1 MKDITNTPTL
11 NLTHPD
17 RPLPESWRRAAAHIV
32 HSMVRPALRSLS
44 EGQSIVVPCERP
56 KSPQLEVKRL
66 ASNSSPWLARVR
78 LNTETV
84 LFVARHTL
92 RLVHGNTT
100 YQGAY

>member
-1 MKDITNTPTL
+1 MKNITHTATL
-11 NLTHPD
+11 SLTNPD
-17 RPLPESWRRAAAHIV
+17 RPMPETWRRAAAHIV
-32 HSMVRPALRSLS
+32 HSKVRPVLRSLS
-44 EGQSIVVPCERP
+44 EGQSMVVPCERP

-92 RLVHGNTT
+92 RLVHGDTT
-100 YQGAY
+100 YHGAY